1 MAEILPS
8 YDNSEVGKMV
18 FERIRALRED
28 QDRTQREVAD
38 ILHINRRT
46 YSAYENGVN
55 AVPLD
60 VLISLASL
68 YNVSTDYLL
77 NLTDETKP
85 YPRKRKKL

>member
-1 MAEILPS
+1 MAEILPN

-18 FERIRALRED
+18 FDRIRALRED
-28 QDRTQREVAD
+28 QDRTQQEMAD

-60 VLISLASL
+60 VLISLARL

-77 NLTDETKP
+77 NLTDEMKP

>member
-1 MAEILPS
+1 MNL
-8 YDNSEVGKMV
+8 V
-18 FERIRALRED
+18 RIRVLRED
-28 QDRTQREVAD
+28 NDKTQQDMAD

-60 VLISLASL
+60 VLIAIARL

-77 NLTDETKP
+77 DLTDEVIP
-85 YPRKRKKL
+85 YPRKNNGHKKK

>member
-1 MAEILPS
+1 MAEFLPN
-8 YDNSEVGKMV
+8 YNTYEVGIMV
-18 FERIRALRED
+18 YDRIRALRED
-28 QDRTQREVAD
+28 SDRTQQDMAD

-60 VLISLASL
+60 IMISLARL

-85 YPRKRKKL
+85 YPRKKK

>member
-1 MAEILPS
+1 MV
-8 YDNSEVGKMV
+8 YD
-18 FERIRALRED
+18 RIRALRED
-28 QDRTQREVAD
+28 SDRTQQDMAD

-60 VLISLASL
+60 IMISLARL

-85 YPRKRKKL
+85 YPRKKK

>member
-1 MAEILPS
+1 
-8 YDNSEVGKMV
+8 MV